1 MGSGNTKNKVK
12 AKCMS
17 VQNIKGEKTSFVDC
31 GAKEV
36 LYNID
41 STHIESVGMVRNRI
55 DYTLV
60 DVIVLY
66 KGGFNLGKAD
76 NPNIVRKYNHEYR
89 YLNVDIDDYKYIKEQ
104 ALRGNSVGKAI
115 NKVLKDFYNYIDD
128 EGTEH
133 EIYKGVF

>member
-12 AKCMS
+12 AKLMS

-41 STHIESVGMVRNRI
+41 STHIESVGMVRNKI

-76 NPNIVRKYNHEYR
+76 NPSIVRKHNNEYH

-104 ALRGNSVGKAI
+104 ALRGNSVGSAI
-115 NKVLKDFYNYIDD
+115 NKVLKGVYNYIDD

>member
-12 AKCMS
+12 AKLMS
-17 VQNIKGEKTSFVDC
+17 VQNIKDEKTSFVDC

-36 LYNID
+36 IYNID
-41 STHIESVGMVRNRI
+41 STHIESVGMVRNRE
-55 DYTLV
+55 DYSLV

-76 NPNIVRKYNHEYR
+76 IPNIVRKYNKEYI
-89 YLNVDIDDYKYIKEQ
+89 YLNVDIDDYKYIREQ
-104 ALRGNSVGKAI
+104 ALRGNSIGKAI
-115 NKVLKDFYNYIDD
+115 DKVLKGVYNYIDD